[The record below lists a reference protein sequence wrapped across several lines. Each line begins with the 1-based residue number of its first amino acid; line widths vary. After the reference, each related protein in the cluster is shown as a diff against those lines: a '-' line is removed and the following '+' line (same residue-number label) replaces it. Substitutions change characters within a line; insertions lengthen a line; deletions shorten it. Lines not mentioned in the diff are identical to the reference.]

1 MRNSRAKRNRRSTS
15 KGANIFQNLFQNLLK
30 SRKAMIILGVI
41 IAIIIVVVVVLAV
54 NVKPPA
60 PTPPPGGPG
69 DQMHQDETPDDEGD
83 DFTGIALDVDGANRK
98 DGFYTF
104 LIAGTD
110 QSGGNT
116 DTIMVG
122 AYDSINKKINIVSI
136 PRDTLVNT
144 NWSVKKINAAYS
156 RGGIDGLKKEISKI
170 MGFVPD
176 SYAVINLQAFEE
188 LVDAI
193 GGVYYDVPVDM
204 HYKDPTQD
212 LVIDLNKGPQ
222 QLTGKQALG
231 VMRFRSGYRDADIGR
246 INTQQDFLMT
256 LADQVL
262 SVGNVTKIKEIAD
275 IFSKHVET
283 NMLWGNMVWYGTEFL
298 KLGDG
303 AIQFHQLPADTLA
316 TIRGGSYVSIYL
328 NEWLEMVNT
337 MLNPYEKEITTADVN
352 ILTKT
357 KSGLHSTT
365 GNIAGGEDSF
375 LNYYELTGRPDPEAQ
390 QPEEPIVDPENPEGT
405 DPAVP
410 GTPGE
415 GTTPPEGGTTTDP
428 GTEVTPPEGG
438 ETTDPGTELPPG
450 EIPPDGILTPGEEV
464 WTSPSDLETYEEPA
478 A

>member
-1 MRNSRAKRNRRSTS
+1 MRNSRAKRNRKST
-15 KGANIFQNLFQNLLK
+15 KAGLDAFLEFFQNIFRSRK
-30 SRKAMIILGVI
+30 SRIILGVV
-41 IAIIIVVVVVLAV
+41 AAVIIVIIVVLAV
-54 NVKPPA
+54 NVQPPA
-60 PTPPPGGPG
+60 PTPPVEPS
-69 DQMHQDETPDDEGD
+69 DQTQQDETPDDPED
-83 DFTGIALDVDGANRK
+83 DYTGIELDVDGANRK
-98 DGFYTF
+98 EGFYTF

-110 QSGGNT
+110 QGGGNT

-136 PRDTLVNT
+136 PRDTLINV

-156 RGGIDGLKKEISKI
+156 RGGVDGLKKEISKI

-176 SYAVINLQAFEE
+176 SYAIINLQAFEE

-193 GGVYYDVPVDM
+193 DGVYYDVPVDM
-204 HYKDPTQD
+204 HYSDPTQN
-212 LVIDLNKGPQ
+212 LVIDLDKGYQ
-222 QLTGKQALG
+222 HLTGSEAIG
-231 VMRFRSGYRDADIGR
+231 VMRFRSGYSDADIGR

-298 KLGDG
+298 KLEDG
-303 AIQFHQLPADTLA
+303 AIQFHQLPANTLA
-316 TIRGGSYVSIYL
+316 TIRGGSYVSIYT
-328 NEWLEMVNT
+328 NDWLKMVNE
-337 MLNPYEKEITTADVN
+337 MLNPYTTDITTSNVN
-352 ILTKT
+352 ILTKD
-357 KSGLHSTT
+357 KNGLHSTT

-390 QPEEPIVDPENPEGT
+390 QPEDPTVDPNNPEG
-405 DPAVP
+405 
-410 GTPGE
+410 GE
-415 GTTPPEGGTTTDP
+415 VTPPEGGEVTPPEGGEVTP
-428 GTEVTPPEGG
+428 PEGGEVTPPEGG

-450 EIPPDGILTPGEEV
+450 EIPPDGVIDPNEEV
-464 WTSPSDLETYEEPA
+464 WTSPSDLEVYEEPA